1 VTRAAVLLDALARGG
16 LVWLLVI
23 GIRNVTE
30 SCPPQAFCDD
40 PGFGRVLVLPFVVY
54 ILWNVVVIAAG
65 LLTVLPSKDVRGTG
79 ILALVAI
86 PRLLFL
92 VALTVSGKVPWPFFV
107 LLALTVTSQGLA
119 LVAFRRGEDR
129 VVQVDS

>member
-1 VTRAAVLLDALARGG
+1 VRRTAVLLDALARGG

-30 SCPPQAFCDD
+30 TCPPQDFCDD
-40 PGFGRVLVLPFVVY
+40 PGLGTVLVLPFIVY
-54 ILWNVVVIAAG
+54 ILWNVGVIAAG
-65 LLTVLPSKDVRGTG
+65 LFTVLPSKGVRETG
-79 ILALVAI
+79 ILAVVAI

-92 VALTVSGKVPWPFFV
+92 VALTVSGKVSWPFFV
-107 LLALTVTSQGLA
+107 LLALTVASQGLA
-119 LVAFRRGEDR
+119 LVAFRRGEER